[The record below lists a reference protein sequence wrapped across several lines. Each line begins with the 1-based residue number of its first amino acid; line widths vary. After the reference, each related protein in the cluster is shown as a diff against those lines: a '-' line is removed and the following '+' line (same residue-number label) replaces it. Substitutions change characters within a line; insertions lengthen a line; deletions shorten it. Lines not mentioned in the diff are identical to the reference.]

1 MMWKTSIVIGAAGA
15 CGALCRWWLGEI
27 LARRFGETFPVG
39 TLVINLA
46 GCFLA
51 GLFFYLLEERFAV
64 SELWRVGLFVGFLGA
79 FTTFSAYGLQ
89 TFSLIRAGEIFNAA
103 LYVAVSNIVGLLL
116 VAAGYFLAQ
125 ALFK

>member
-1 MMWKTSIVIGAAGA
+1 MIGAAGA
-15 CGALCRWWLGEI
+15 CGALCRWWLGDF
-27 LARRFGETFPVG
+27 LARRFGDSFPVG

-64 SELWRVGLFVGFLGA
+64 SEVWRAGLFVGFFGA

-89 TFSLIRAGEIFNAA
+89 TFSLVRAGEAINAL
-103 LYVAVSNIVGLLL
+103 LYIAVSNIVGLLL

-125 ALFK
+125 TLFK